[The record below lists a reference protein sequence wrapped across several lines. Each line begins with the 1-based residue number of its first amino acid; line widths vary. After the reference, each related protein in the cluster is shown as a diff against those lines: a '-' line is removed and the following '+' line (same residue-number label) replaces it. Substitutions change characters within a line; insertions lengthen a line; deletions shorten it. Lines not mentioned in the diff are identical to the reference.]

1 MKYLFIIQG
10 EGRGHLTQA
19 LALSDMLRRNGHEV
33 NDVLVGRCK
42 GREIPKFFV
51 DKINAPIVQFD
62 SPSFEY
68 GKAGKKGSILPS
80 LMRNLRVKSINKWQR
95 SLRMIA
101 DYISNSDADVVIS
114 FYEFLLC
121 FANIWRPIRK
131 PVIVMGHQFMVD
143 HPDFEQPLSLLNR
156 THMLRFNNAICS
168 YGVERRL
175 ALSFYPLVSKRSRE
189 PIVVPPLLRPEIF
202 DLEVSEGDYILGYML
217 NPGYLAD
224 VEEWKRRNPE
234 AKIHLFWDKAGA
246 KECEER
252 MPGLWLHKINDELF
266 LKYMAGCRGY
276 ITTAGFESVCEA
288 MYLGKPTLMI
298 PVHIEQEIN
307 AYDATRVGAG
317 EVSSKYDISKL
328 ERAIKNYTVDTQK
341 FREWVEKGESIM
353 LKELTNL

>member
-19 LALSDMLRRNGHEV
+19 LALCDMLRRNGHEV
-33 NDVLVGRCK
+33 NEVLVGRCK
-42 GREIPKFFV
+42 GREIPQFFL
-51 DKINAPIVQFD
+51 DKIGVDVAQFD
-62 SPSFEY
+62 SPSFDY
-68 GKAGKKGSILPS
+68 GKAGKRGAVLPS
-80 LMRNLRVKSINKWQR
+80 MMRNFRITSVNRWLRSV
-95 SLRMIA
+95 RMIA
-101 DYISNSDADVVIS
+101 DYISKSDADVVVS

-121 FANIWRPIRK
+121 FANIFRPIRK
-131 PVIVMGHQFMVD
+131 PIFVFGHQFMVD
-143 HPDFEQPLSLLNR
+143 HTGFKQRSALLDR
-156 THMLRFNNAICS
+156 VQMLRLNNAICS

-175 ALSFYPLVSKRSRE
+175 ALSFYPLESKRSRD

-217 NPGYLAD
+217 NPGYLSD

-234 AKIHLFWDKAGA
+234 AKVHLFWDKAGA
-246 KECEER
+246 AECEER

-266 LKYMAGCRGY
+266 LRYMAGCRGY

-307 AYDATRVGAG
+307 ANDAASVGAG
-317 EVSSKYDISKL
+317 DVSSKYDLSRL
-328 ERAIKNYTVDTQK
+328 ERAIRNYSVDTQK
-341 FREWVEKGESIM
+341 FREWVDSSEKIM
-353 LKELTNL
+353 LKELTNI